1 MQSHLTRRVFRAII
15 NNEPLRFSQCHRNR
29 LLHTITSLRVRAPLP
44 GLPYMPRRTLFA
56 FNMSQASEGQST
68 TLPSEKGLKPMADLM
83 RSLVDRS
90 RPPPNDV
97 LAKAFQVFFATRLE
111 TPGTINLFQARHLN
125 ITWKH
130 LKKQQSELEEEEFQN
145 VFSIENLEKV
155 LYVLNEC
162 EIPQEARE
170 TVLRIGRFAYN
181 ELCVDHGF
189 GANKISREAIIL
201 YVNLTAMNGNPDEA
215 RHTVL
220 KYMSQLRKAKPS
232 PWLTVLK
239 GFALKDDLRQVRR
252 IVEEFESHGNKFD
265 SNSHVELLKF
275 LIDQDQLHAVQ
286 TVYNFS
292 ISDQPEPSL
301 AAKEAVIKYCIFKSQ
316 IEWASAIYETLP
328 HDPSP
333 DTARI
338 MLLWEAAQG
347 SNASAIAQKVVAWLA
362 KNPRLKSFITIDV
375 VNDLLRFANV
385 LERPQLAADFMKL
398 AEEWGLSPDEQT
410 YTLQLE
416 SRIQAGDVNETLKLL
431 EDKVDPNSLT
441 TENLPLANKL
451 ITMLCR
457 SEEKD
462 ALFQQISSL
471 LDPLFQDNVR
481 LDPKT
486 VAALTHL
493 LLYRHDLEAVS
504 DLLRPRLGNYDDE
517 MRMWV
522 RTALTDFI
530 LDMTQTDTEAWNVY
544 ELLKIAFPETGVPMR
559 TKIMSSFFER
569 QRSDLAVQVFGH
581 MRQAEEFSRR
591 PKPDTYARC
600 FQGLSRTADAT
611 NLELVHNM
619 LKLDVEVDLT
629 TRILNGLMMAY
640 AACEMPEKSMDI
652 FRQILQS
659 EQGPTRHTI
668 RIFFKVC
675 EKHHNGAQ
683 EALKMI
689 AKVKKLEITLDRPL
703 YSAYMEAV
711 AAQCEFDLATEA
723 INNMEAEVGVLPT
736 SNTIG
741 LFYNAIPYQYWK
753 DEVEK
758 WAIEKYPEQ
767 WEHLVK
773 TNRTEHEE
781 GLKFDGIVNEV
792 VV

>member
-1 MQSHLTRRVFRAII
+1 MQSHLTRRVFRALI

-29 LLHTITSLRVRAPLP
+29 LLHTIAPLRVRGPLP
-44 GLPYMPRRTLFA
+44 GLPHMSRRTLFS
-56 FNMSQASEGQST
+56 FNTSQNTEADST
-68 TLPSEKGLKPMADLM
+68 TLQSEKGLKPMADLM
-83 RSLVDRS
+83 RSLVGRN
-90 RPPPNDV
+90 RPPPNEV

-111 TPGTINLFQARHLN
+111 TPGIINLFQARLLN
-125 ITWKH
+125 TTWKH
-130 LKKQQSELEEEEFQN
+130 LKKQQSELEEKEFQN
-145 VFSIENLEKV
+145 VFSIENLEKM

-162 EIPQEARE
+162 EVPQEARE
-170 TVLRIGRFAYN
+170 TVLRIGRFAYL
-181 ELCVDHGF
+181 ELCADHGF

-201 YVNLTAMNGNPDEA
+201 YVNLTAMNGNPEEA

-220 KYMSQLRKAKPS
+220 KYMGQMRNARPS

-239 GFALKDDLRQVRR
+239 GFALKDDMRLVRQ
-252 IVEEFESHGNKFD
+252 IVQDFEKHGNEFD
-265 SNSHVELLKF
+265 SNSHLELLKF
-275 LIDQDQLHAVQ
+275 LIGQDQLHAVQ

-292 ISDQPEPSL
+292 ISGQPEPSL

-316 IEWASAIYETLP
+316 LEWASTIYETLP
-328 HDPSP
+328 RHPSSE
-333 DTARI
+333 TARI
-338 MLLWEAAQG
+338 MLLWEAAQE
-347 SNASAIAQKVVAWLA
+347 SNASDIALKADTWVAN
-362 KNPRLKSFITIDV
+362 NPSLKTSITIETI
-375 VNDLLRFANV
+375 NDLLKLANV
-385 LERPQLAADFMKL
+385 LDRPQLTADFMKL
-398 AEEWGLSPDEQT
+398 SEKWGLTPNEQS
-410 YTLQLE
+410 YSLQME
-416 SRIQAGDVNETLKLL
+416 SHIQAGNVKETLELL
-431 EDKVDPNSLT
+431 EDKVDPASLAT
-441 TENLPLANKL
+441 ANLPLANKL

-486 VAALTHL
+486 VAALTHM

-504 DLLRPRLGNYDDE
+504 DLLRPRLGDYDDE
-517 MRMWV
+517 MKMLV

-530 LDMTQTDTEAWNVY
+530 LDMNQADTEVSNAY

-569 QRSDLAVQVFGH
+569 ERSDLAVQVFGH
-581 MRQAEEFSRR
+581 MRQAEQWARR
-591 PKPDTYARC
+591 PRPDTYARC

-619 LKLDVEVDLT
+619 LKLDTQVDLT

-640 AACEMPEKSMDI
+640 TACEMPEKSMDI

-659 EQGPTRHTI
+659 EEGPTRHTI

-683 EALKMI
+683 EALKMFS
-689 AKVKKLEITLDRPL
+689 KVKKLEISLDRPL

-711 AAQCEFDLATEA
+711 AAQCEFDLATEV

-753 DEVEK
+753 DDVEK
-758 WAIEKYPEQ
+758 WAIEKYPEL

-792 VV
+792 VI